1 VNLVGRSDGAGCPYQ
16 QRPWAWLA
24 QNKKDGKEE
33 RFVGV
38 RKFTFILEIAS
49 FFERNSPQISP
60 MSHLFAK
67 RGSDDPNM
75 PGKRREGEGKLPKS

>member
-1 VNLVGRSDGAGCPYQ
+1 MGRADLTNNVLGPGWP
-16 QRPWAWLA
+16 RT
-24 QNKKDGKEE
+24 KKDGKEE

-38 RKFTFILEIAS
+38 RKFTFILEITS

-75 PGKRREGEGKLPKS
+75 PGKRREGEGKLPKG